1 MQDNNDISL
10 QKVIYFFKNKFDI
23 FKNSLIPDAAAN
35 TAANTAADTA
45 VNNSITHSPVNIA
58 TPLNNNPTIYMS
70 SSDNIAPNEV
80 KICNTG
86 IKITTKT
93 TTNIDAIHNKR
104 QSSVKCRYI
113 NDDYSRYTY
122 NIVSSLLSNIVD
134 DIETEHCIS
143 NRSKNKNKIYQFYDE
158 QCDYSSLQTILTPSA
173 FEEFQQIVNGILFP
187 TPNYLRSLLQ
197 IKKYQG
203 DLSSSTIRYGVF
215 ETNDFIIKI
224 DDHYTIFVPELLL
237 MSTFGKGI
245 IPTHNI
251 VLPYFVHIKKDNKN
265 TPNAPTYMN
274 FSIQP
279 RIKNTL
285 SLRKWINLLSNRS
298 YSVSYYI
305 QMCIT
310 VSKSIL
316 FMHSHNIVHGD
327 IKPDNILIELSNNKP
342 YIIDFGM
349 SGLHKISQGTGGT
362 LPFCCPETKNGLNT
376 ASGDYLWIRNNKQN
390 DLWSI
395 AFVFSTIIIFK
406 NLYLYYDDYPLNYFI
421 KDGYINMQFLT
432 RIPLQFK
439 EPFMLVLA
447 KKSDINLSNFIQLLE
462 SSLTSTTTTLP

>member
-23 FKNSLIPDAAAN
+23 FKNSLIPDTATN
-35 TAANTAADTA
+35 TAANTAAI
-45 VNNSITHSPVNIA
+45 NNSITHSSVNIT
-58 TPLNNNPTIYMS
+58 TPINNNPTIYMS
-70 SSDNIAPNEV
+70 PSNNIGDNSNKNNNTNNE
-80 KICNTG
+80 
-86 IKITTKT
+86 IKNT
-93 TTNIDAIHNKR
+93 TTYTK
-104 QSSVKCRYI
+104 QKSVKCRCI

-158 QCDYSSLQTILTPSA
+158 QCNYSSLQTILTPSA

-187 TPNYLRSLLQ
+187 MPNYLRSLLQ

-215 ETNDFIIKI
+215 ETNNFIIKI

-251 VLPYFVHIKKDNKN
+251 VLPYFVHIKKDNKD
-265 TPNAPTYMN
+265 TPNTPTYMN

-279 RIKNTL
+279 RIKNSL

-298 YSVSYYI
+298 YSVNYYI

-327 IKPDNILIELSNNKP
+327 IKPDNILIELSNNQP

-362 LPFCCPETKNGLNT
+362 LPFCCPETNNGLNT
-376 ASGDYLWIRNNKQN
+376 AIGEYLWIRNNKQN

-406 NLYLYYDDYPLNYFI
+406 NSYLYYDDYPLNYFV

-462 SSLTSTTTTLP
+462 SSLTSTSTTLP

>member
-1 MQDNNDISL
+1 MQDNDDISL

-23 FKNSLIPDAAAN
+23 FKNSLIPHAATN
-35 TAANTAADTA
+35 TATNATTNTT
-45 VNNSITHSPVNIA
+45 VNNSITHSSVNIT
-58 TPLNNNPTIYMS
+58 TPINNNPTIYMS

-80 KICNTG
+80 KLCNTG
-86 IKITTKT
+86 INITTKT
-93 TTNIDAIHNKR
+93 TPNINTTTYTR
-104 QSSVKCRYI
+104 QKSVNCRYI
-113 NDDYSRYTY
+113 NDYSRYTY

-134 DIETEHCIS
+134 DIETEDSIS

-158 QCDYSSLQTILTPSA
+158 QCDYSSLRTILTPCV
-173 FEEFQQIVNGILFP
+173 FEEFQQIINGILFP
-187 TPNYLRSLLQ
+187 TPNYLRNLFQ

-203 DLSSSTIRYGVF
+203 DLSTSTIRYGVF
-215 ETNDFIIKI
+215 ETNNFIVKI

-251 VLPYFVHIKKDNKN
+251 VLPYFVHIKKDNKD
-265 TPNAPTYMN
+265 TPNAPAHMN

-305 QMCIT
+305 QLCIT

-327 IKPDNILIELSNNKP
+327 IKPDNILIELSSNKP

-362 LPFCCPETKNGLNT
+362 LPFCCPETNNGLNT
-376 ASGDYLWIRNNKQN
+376 RNDNYLWIRNNKQN

-395 AFVFSTIIIFK
+395 AFVFSTIVIFK
-406 NLYLYYDDYPLNYFI
+406 NSYLYYDDYPLNYFV
-421 KDGYINMQFLT
+421 KDGYINMMFLT
-432 RIPLQFK
+432 RIPLQYR
-439 EPFMLVLA
+439 EPFILVLS

-462 SSLTSTTTTLP
+462 SSLTSTTLP